1 MSTGENEASPSP
13 DTEAPENISQP
24 IARARPRQSS
34 TERHNPAPNVVSS
47 PEPLEAPAKH
57 PRMAAAPSRPASG
70 QPKPFSADPQSR
82 QFVSGSAS
90 EQKAHSEPEPLDQEN
105 EQPGIRPKDD
115 RRSVVAFVESKT
127 PAPTSPPKRT
137 ITSVGPPYPS
147 GPGPVA
153 RKQDPPSD
161 SKEPPGEGLERGVP
175 IQLGPGRVVAPQ
187 AGDPAPSLATAE
199 ASIARHDRENA
210 SRVPF
215 DMPAAATPPDS
226 PPPQVVIDRLEIEV
240 VPLPQAAA
248 PKLSGKP
255 DRGAGAARPQRP
267 ISQIGPLTH
276 STASRHYLALRY
288 R

>member
-1 MSTGENEASPSP
+1 MSIGASEASPS
-13 DTEAPENISQP
+13 DTDAPENISQTVP
-24 IARARPRQSS
+24 TARPRQSS
-34 TERHNPAPNVVSS
+34 TERHNPAPNVVSG
-47 PEPLEAPAKH
+47 PEPFEAPAKQ
-57 PRMAAAPSRPASG
+57 PRMVAAPSRPASG
-70 QPKPFSADPQSR
+70 EPKPFSADPQSR

-90 EQKAHSEPEPLDQEN
+90 EQRAHSEPETLDQEN

-115 RRSVVAFVESKT
+115 RRSVAAFVESKT
-127 PAPTSPPKRT
+127 PASTSPPKRS
-137 ITSVGPPYPS
+137 ITSVAPPYPS

-153 RKQDPPSD
+153 RKQDPPSG
-161 SKEPPGEGLERGVP
+161 SKEPPGEGLERVP
-175 IQLGPGRVVAPQ
+175 IELGPGRVVAPQ
-187 AGDPAPSLATAE
+187 AGEPGPSLATAE

-210 SRVPF
+210 PRVPF
-215 DMPAAATPPDS
+215 NMPAVAAPPDS

-240 VPLPQAAA
+240 VPPPQVAA

-255 DRGAGAARPQRP
+255 DPEAGAARPQRP